1 MNLDHH
7 LLLLLVLNHLILFQL
22 KIARN
27 IFHICITIVF
37 ALKNTCIIGIIL
49 IICKVIIL
57 ISTSLYDVI
66 EFALLL
72 PAGIIALREKKV
84 NEEVFKI

>member
-1 MNLDHH
+1 LQFGFNLESTPDTHDSKY
-7 LLLLLVLNHLILFQL
+7 FL
-22 KIARN
+22 KISLSL
-27 IFHICITIVF
+27 IIYVICITIVF

-72 PAGIIALREKKV
+72 PGGIIALIEKKV
-84 NEEVFKI
+84 K